1 LIDGGTTAVAAA
13 RYPDVVEALRARG
26 CEVEVVG

>member
-1 LIDGGTTAVAAA
+1 LIEGGTTVVTAA
-13 RYPDVVEALRARG
+13 RYPDVEALRARG